1 MIQTGGMMH
10 LRTSLIQ
17 SITLLFAI
25 IAFVSCNKSVVYQN
39 YQHING
45 SKWQQDSVLKY
56 YLDIPDST
64 KIYNLS
70 LNVRN
75 EGRYAY
81 SNLWA
86 FIKIIPPKGDVLNDT
101 IELTLAEPSGK
112 WLGSGLGDLYDR
124 KYPYKTA
131 IFFPVKGFY
140 NIEVRH
146 GMRSETGVLSGI
158 ADFGITLEKAN

>member
-1 MIQTGGMMH
+1 MH
-10 LRTSLIQ
+10 QRTSIIH
-17 SITLLFAI
+17 SIVLLFTI
-25 IAFVSCNKSVVYQN
+25 IVFSACNKNVVYQN
-39 YQHING
+39 YQHINS

-75 EGRYAY
+75 EGRYSY
-81 SNLWA
+81 SNLWV
-86 FIKIIPPKGDVLNDT
+86 FVKIIPPKGNVLNDT
-101 IELTLAEPSGK
+101 IELTLSDPSGK

-131 IFFPVKGFY
+131 IFFPVQGFY

-146 GMRSETGVLSGI
+146 GMRSEKGVLSGI
-158 ADFGITLEKAN
+158 TDFGVTLERAN